1 MFTKLNSA
9 EVVSDAGF
17 SLRAGPKDYWIY
29 SEGNRQ
35 IYITSEAAHFGRE
48 GYGEYVYLSC
58 LPDCWLPPANIYA
71 ISEAKRKQIALNTQ
85 EALRFLGVVFKVA

>member
-1 MFTKLNSA
+1 MFTKLNEA
-9 EVVSDAGF
+9 EVSSDAGF
-17 SLRAGPKDYWIY
+17 SLRAGCKDYWIY

-35 IYITSEAAHFGRE
+35 IYITREAAHFGRA

-71 ISEAKRKQIALNTQ
+71 ISEAKSKQIRLNVR
-85 EALRFLGVVFKVA
+85 EALQFLGVAFKVV